1 MSLSEELKI
10 NNLLDECA
18 WKFMMKHQNESY
30 EIHSKEL
37 LEKAYKLISRNERE
51 SLTTYSNETMVK
63 FCEIALKIRPDYS
76 EKYIDQ
82 FIEVN

>member
-30 EIHSKEL
+30 EIHSKDL
-37 LEKAYKLISRNERE
+37 LEKSYKLISENERE
-51 SLTTYSNETMVK
+51 SLMNYSTETIVK
-63 FCEIALKIRPDYS
+63 FCEIALKIKPEYS
-76 EKYIDQ
+76 
-82 FIEVN
+82 